1 MEYNTKAV
9 NNTGIQEEADISTLQ
24 GKWHIP
30 QSRKISKG
38 KVRHSDNDKDIQ
50 SSVVDPDR

>member
-1 MEYNTKAV
+1 MEYNTNAM

-38 KVRHSDNDKDIQ
+38 KVRHSDKDIH